1 MFLFLR
7 PMADTLRTS
16 YVKATQAFLRKDYV
30 PCLLEIEKALECA
43 HEGPASSLEQLMVLR
58 FTVLYAVY
66 AHTAVRQRVSGEL
79 HQTESV
85 HAHKLEQMLD
95 MKPTL
100 LFIQLWYECLYAL
113 AQGPAPETLPSS
125 ITLTPVAEQVLLRMP
140 TSVLSS
146 AILMALRMDN
156 LADTDTLQPTPSQ
169 NARQVCECF
178 FSAVVQ
184 AEDDYHDMDK
194 YERILRLYAIQV
206 LGTSLGEWDY
216 ASNFVEYSTLPPPA
230 KQSILEALSIA
241 HDQANHRVT
250 RESELL
256 QHAQK
261 HYESERSKRGVP
273 QDTQPTPA
281 AAPVPVPTPN
291 ETVVRPTVQ
300 RTPSIRARP
309 SGLQE
314 EKPSPS
320 SHADQRQHLQQYLQR
335 RPSTVPL
342 DGPARR
348 PATWWSFF
356 LSHMTRQRTLT
367 TLLVIAMALFLR
379 SGSAQRPSSGTWPT
393 LIKQRLLDTI
403 RMYVRRLSSHGR
415 ATQVTY
421 L

>member
-1 MFLFLR
+1 MADSLR
-7 PMADTLRTS
+7 PS

-30 PCLLEIEKALECA
+30 PCLLEIEKALESA
-43 HEGPASSLEQLMVLR
+43 HEGSASSLEQLMVLR
-58 FTVLYAVY
+58 FTALYAVY
-66 AHTAVRQRVSGEL
+66 AHAAVRQRVSSEL

-85 HAHKLEQMLD
+85 HSHKVEHMLD

-100 LFIQLWYECLYAL
+100 LFIQLWYECVYAL
-113 AQGPAPETLPSS
+113 AQVPSPETLPSS
-125 ITLTPVAEQVLLRMP
+125 IALTPVAEQVLLRMP

-156 LADTDTLQPTPSQ
+156 LANADALQTTPSQ

-184 AEDDYHDMDK
+184 AEDDYQDMDK

-206 LGTSLGEWDY
+206 LGTSQGEWDY
-216 ASNFVEYSTLPPPA
+216 ASNFVEYSTLPPPV
-230 KQSILEALSIA
+230 KQSILEALSAA
-241 HDQANHRVT
+241 HDQASHRVM

-256 QHAQK
+256 HHAQK
-261 HYESERSKRGVP
+261 HYESERSKRDAR

-281 AAPVPVPTPN
+281 APVPVPTPTPN

-335 RPSTVPL
+335 RPSTVPW
-342 DGPARR
+342 DGPVQR

-356 LSHMTRQRTLT
+356 LSHMTRQRTLA
-367 TLLVIAMALFLR
+367 TLVVIAMALFLR
-379 SGSAQRPSSGTWPT
+379 SGSGPRPSSGTWPT
-393 LIKQRLLDTI
+393 LIKQRILDTI
-403 RMYVRRLSSHGR
+403 RM